1 VGLSKIEISRTELN
15 PETFTMSKKI
25 IISLNSEAMQE
36 KATLESPDVMITTLV
51 KEYETFLRAERAQQV
66 KQL

>member
-1 VGLSKIEISRTELN
+1 MGLSKIEISRTELN